1 MNGEGLLWFTAAF
14 SVFRGI
20 ANFPRMWY
28 HFFTCGIATGK
39 GNGNME
45 QLIGLLAQEFHV
57 KPEHAQ
63 AVVELLDQG
72 NTVPFIARYRK
83 ERHGAMDDQAIRE
96 LADRLAY
103 LRGLE
108 QRRGEVREAI
118 QEQGKLTPE
127 LAAAL
132 ERAATL
138 AEVEDLYRPYRPKRR
153 TRAGVAR
160 EKGLEP
166 LAQLLLAGK
175 DAQGR
180 PLRQSPLELAA
191 PYVSPEK
198 GVETQ
203 EEALQG
209 ACDILAEGFS
219 DDAAIR
225 KRLRAMLQKN
235 GVLRSVAAKEEDSV
249 YSLYYDFSEP
259 VKRLQSHRVLAINR
273 GEKEGFLKV
282 ALQPGEES
290 PLPRILRDVPP
301 RHPYWQLLE
310 QVAQDAWSRLLFPSL
325 EREIRGDLTDMADE
339 QAIHTF
345 ALNLRPLL
353 MQPPVKNQ
361 VVLGF
366 DPAYRTGCK
375 LAVVDATGKVLD
387 TAVIY
392 PTKPHNKVEESK
404 KTLRRLCDAHG
415 VTCVA
420 IGNGTAS
427 RESEL
432 FVAEFIQEYGRP
444 LSYMVVSEAGA
455 SVYSASKL
463 GAEEFP
469 DFDVSLR
476 SAVSIARRLQDPL
489 AELVKIDPKA
499 IGVGQYQHDMP
510 QARLSQALDGVVEDC
525 VNGVGVDLNT
535 ASPSLLRR
543 VAGITPAVSQNVVA
557 YREEHGGFTS
567 RKELLKVPKLGPKA
581 FEQCAGFLRVMESQN
596 VLDHTAVHPES
607 YQAAER
613 LLSLCGYTLQDVGS
627 LSQLPQRL
635 AEVGEAKAA
644 EACGVGLP
652 TLRDIAAELQKPGRD
667 PRDQLP
673 PPLLRT
679 DVMDLSDVKPG
690 MKLSGTVRNVV
701 DFGAFVDIGVHQ
713 DGLVHVSQITDRYI
727 RHPEHQ
733 RAGADDHFPVHR
745 VRQPGHRQPSQLP
758 GDHRRGKLPGVRRH
772 GRAPHHRRPLRKGQR
787 GPLLLRRHG
796 DLRPGHPRGQDGR
809 VDR

>member
-1 MNGEGLLWFTAAF
+1 MD
-14 SVFRGI
+14 
-20 ANFPRMWY
+20 
-28 HFFTCGIATGK
+28 
-39 GNGNME
+39 

-57 KPEHAQ
+57 RPEHAQ
-63 AVVELLDQG
+63 AVVELLDEG

-83 ERHGAMDDQAIRE
+83 ERHGAMDDQTIRE

-108 QRRGEVREAI
+108 ERRKEVKTAVE
-118 QEQGKLTPE
+118 EQGKLTPE
-127 LAAAL
+127 LVAAL
-132 ERAATL
+132 DRAVTL

-153 TRAGVAR
+153 TRAGIAR

-166 LAQLLLAGK
+166 LAQLLLTGK
-175 DAQGR
+175 DSKGR
-180 PLRQSPLELAA
+180 ILTQTPEELAQA
-191 PYVSPEK
+191 YVNGEK
-198 GVETQ
+198 GVETP
-203 EEALQG
+203 EDALQG
-209 ACDILAEGFS
+209 AKDILAEDFS

-225 KRLRAMLQKN
+225 KRLRVLLQKN
-235 GVLRSVAAKEEDSV
+235 GSLRSVAAKEEDSV
-249 YSLYYDFSEP
+249 YSLYYDFEEP

-282 ALQPGEES
+282 SIQTGEES
-290 PLPRILRDVPP
+290 PLPSILREVLTKN
-301 RHPYWQLLE
+301 HPFPELLR
-310 QVAQDAWSRLLFPSL
+310 QVAEDSWSRLLFPSL
-325 EREIRGDLTDMADE
+325 EREIRNDLTEMADE

-345 ALNLRPLL
+345 ALNLHPLL

-361 VVLGF
+361 IVLGF

-375 LAVVDATGKVLD
+375 LAVVDGTGKVLE
-387 TAVIY
+387 TGVIY
-392 PTKPHNKVEESK
+392 PTKPHNRVEEAK
-404 KTLRRLCDAHG
+404 GVLRKLCDKHG
-415 VTCVA
+415 ITCIA

-432 FVAEFIQEYGRP
+432 FVSQFIKEYGKP

-535 ASPSLLRR
+535 ASPSLLKR
-543 VAGITPAVSQNVVA
+543 VAGITPTVSQNVVA
-557 YREEHGGFTS
+557 YREENGGFQN

-581 FEQCAGFLRVMESQN
+581 FEQCAGFLRVMESSN

-607 YQAAER
+607 YEAAKR
-613 LLSLCGYTLQDVGS
+613 LLTLCGYTLDDVGN
-627 LSQLPQRL
+627 LSGLPSRL
-635 AEVGEAKAA
+635 NEIGETKAA
-644 EACGVGLP
+644 EECGIGVP
-652 TLRDIAAELQKPGRD
+652 TLRDIVSELQKPGRD

-673 PPLLRT
+673 PPLLHT
-679 DVMDLSDVKPG
+679 DVMELSDLKPG

-713 DGLVHVSQITDRYI
+713 DGLVHISQITNRYI
-727 RHPEHQ
+727 RHPSEVLSVGDVVEVTVLSVEPEKKRISLTMRDQEAGEKQKVPTREKSPKNQ
-733 RAGADDHFPVHR
+733 RAR
-745 VRQPGHRQPSQLP
+745 
-758 GDHRRGKLPGVRRH
+758 
-772 GRAPHHRRPLRKGQR
+772 
-787 GPLLLRRHG
+787 
-796 DLRPGHPRGQDGR
+796 
-809 VDR
+809 